1 MLQNKILSV
10 LNLILNFFSMILY
23 LLIGGNITINSN
35 DVIQE
40 IKAEFIINNKIT
52 EYCVFE

>member
-10 LNLILNFFSMILY
+10 LNLILNFFSKILY